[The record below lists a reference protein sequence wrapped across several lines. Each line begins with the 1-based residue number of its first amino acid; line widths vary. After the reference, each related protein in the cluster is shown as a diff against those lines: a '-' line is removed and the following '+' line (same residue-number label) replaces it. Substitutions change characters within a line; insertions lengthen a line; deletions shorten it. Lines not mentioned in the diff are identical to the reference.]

1 MKKVLLTLLVTT
13 LSLATVADSAQADKL
28 CLKVAFNKKTSKV
41 TTSSTVATTCP
52 AGFRELV
59 DTSTFVGLQGAAGT
73 NGSNGATGAA
83 GSNGANGTN
92 GTNGQLNLAS
102 CRNEVVTFASCPAG
116 LVCGSTLQCGGAGT
130 SGGSALRDYMVHFSW
145 SLSNAAYVSESY
157 PLFVV
162 QGSSRYPTGITVWS
176 RSEETYGAHV
186 PQIDIVCC
194 LPN

>member
-13 LSLATVADSAQADKL
+13 LSLATVADEAKADKL

-59 DTSTFVGLQGAAGT
+59 DTSTFVGPQ
-73 NGSNGATGAA
+73 GAA
-83 GSNGANGTN
+83 GSNGSSGANGTN
-92 GTNGQLNLAS
+92 GTNGKVDLAS

-130 SGGSALRDYMVHFSW
+130 SGGSALRDYMIHFSW

-176 RSEETYGAHV
+176 RSEDLFGSHI